1 MRRHGVCPDG
11 PLPSKLIPECKV
23 RLPRDGR
30 PFRRKGDKGH
40 FHQLH
45 GHAFAHFAQGE
56 GRDGAGAIARGRMHG
71 PRTFRTRIHAS
82 ACHGTLGLR
91 QGPESRRPETQ
102 AARRGSG
109 GVFAFKGKGDLR
121 LHLRDGQRTLR
132 RVGSRTRRG
141 RFAGDAADG
150 AEGRL
155 LLSLGG
161 RVRTGQFRRV
171 ARQDPF
177 ARRTSRGRKS
187 PRIPTASQTRT
198 ASAAGRRARS

>member
-11 PLPSKLIPECKV
+11 PLPSKLIPECEV
-23 RLPRDGR
+23 RLPRGGR

-45 GHAFAHFAQGE
+45 GHTSAHFAQGE
-56 GRDGAGAIARGRMHG
+56 GRDGAGMVARGRMHG
-71 PRTFRTRIHAS
+71 PRTFRTRVHAS

-91 QGPESRRPETQ
+91 QGSESRRPEAQ

-109 GVFAFKGKGDLR
+109 VVFAFKGKGDLR
-121 LHLRDGQRTLR
+121 LHCRDGQRTLR

-177 ARRTSRGRKS
+177 ARRTSR
-187 PRIPTASQTRT
+187 A
-198 ASAAGRRARS
+198 RRGS